1 MLAILMT
8 AAAESGEAEKFT
20 AIYERYHRILLRL
33 ACSIL
38 KEQQAAEDAVQN
50 ASLNILRN
58 LDKIDE
64 IDCSKTRVFLIV
76 ITRRECYK
84 LYNIR
89 REDHL
94 IELGED
100 LAGPDT
106 VWEEIEQNA
115 DGEALREA
123 MLKLSELD
131 RQLLIGKYAYGYRY
145 RELASLFGLSEK
157 NVSVRLLRAKQKIVL
172 LLKGGEGL

>member
-38 KEQQAAEDAVQN
+38 KEQQAAEAAVQN
-50 ASLNILRN
+50 AFLNILRN

-131 RQLLIGKYAYGYRY
+131 RQLLIGKYAHGYRY

>member
-50 ASLNILRN
+50 AFLNILRN

-106 VWEEIEQNA
+106 VW
-115 DGEALREA
+115 
-123 MLKLSELD
+123 
-131 RQLLIGKYAYGYRY
+131 
-145 RELASLFGLSEK
+145 
-157 NVSVRLLRAKQKIVL
+157 
-172 LLKGGEGL
+172 